1 MKQAFVNTTKLPK
14 LLAGTTVR
22 PLKVYFNDPKPINV
36 LDVTTV
42 ALHTLVPYL
51 LRGKHSRS
59 NETSF
64 RKHNEAAETPCRH
77 DS

>member
-36 LDVTTV
+36 LDDTIV

-51 LRGKHSRS
+51 LRGKHR
-59 NETSF
+59 NQRTRLF
-64 RKHNEAAETPCRH
+64 VCGNQRDGRV
-77 DS
+77 